1 MALDS
6 HLMKVSFT
14 MTKELIG
21 KAANIKFMALV
32 YKWKA
37 SPDYVK

>member
-1 MALDS
+1 
-6 HLMKVSFT
+6 

-37 SPDYVK
+37 SPNYIK